1 MMQIGRT
8 WTILSKFWSFGDSM
22 HEIIEMTAL
31 PQFLKSTSIHK
42 FAYLIGKA
50 QRTIKIVLGIEA
62 THD

>member
-1 MMQIGRT
+1 
-8 WTILSKFWSFGDSM
+8 M

>member
-1 MMQIGRT
+1 
-8 WTILSKFWSFGDSM
+8 M

-50 QRTIKIVLGIEA
+50 QRTTKIVLGIEA
-62 THD
+62 NSWLGKTNEMNFWVS